1 MEFVWFLLLAGSL
14 WLEILGF
21 YNLGEQQN
29 LENSDIQ
36 EEKREKVWEDIKV
49 FYANILYTNTNYEG
63 LKNTIREENPD
74 LIVLV
79 EFSNEHEIA
88 MKDFFKEDYPYVN
101 RNSWSEKLAGDIIF
115 SKYPLIE
122 VKRERIKGAWDYSTV
137 QVKIPWKRDLL
148 NLYVVHTAAPVSPN
162 NYEMRNIQLE
172 KLQNDFIGKDH
183 EEHEKIM
190 IIGDFNLSPWSFQ
203 YQTLINTIGEF
214 VENAFKQKNM
224 TYTWSW
230 NGSKLFMTHI
240 DHLFVSKTVLV
251 KDLEVK
257 DLSGSDHRYFSF
269 EIEYEKE

>member
-1 MEFVWFLLLAGSL
+1 M
-14 WLEILGF
+14 
-21 YNLGEQQN
+21 
-29 LENSDIQ
+29 
-36 EEKREKVWEDIKV
+36 
-49 FYANILYTNTNYEG
+49 
-63 LKNTIREENPD
+63 
-74 LIVLV
+74 
-79 EFSNEHEIA
+79 
-88 MKDFFKEDYPYVN
+88 
-101 RNSWSEKLAGDIIF
+101 
-115 SKYPLIE
+115 
-122 VKRERIKGAWDYSTV
+122 
-137 QVKIPWKRDLL
+137 
-148 NLYVVHTAAPVSPN
+148 HTAAPVSPN

-172 KLQNDFIGKDH
+172 KLQKDFVEKKH
-183 EEHEKIM
+183 EEQEKTM

-257 DLSGSDHRYFSF
+257 DLIGSDHRYFSF